1 MKAVCWMGKTN
12 VQVEEVPDPKIL
24 NARDAIVR
32 ITSTAICGSDLHL
45 YNGFVPSMKKGDV
58 LGHEFMGEVVE
69 TGRGVQNLKVGD
81 RVVVPF
87 PIACGNCFA
96 CEAGHYSLCENSNP
110 NAWMAEQ
117 LWGHAPAGIFGYSH
131 LLGGFA
137 GGQAEYARV
146 PFADVGPLKI
156 EDGLPDEQV
165 LLLSDILPTGYM
177 GAEMCEIQPGE
188 VIAVWG
194 AGPVGQFAIAS
205 AYLLGAERVIAI
217 DRFPYRLEMAAQQA
231 GAETINYEQV
241 DSVVEVLKELTGGR
255 GPDKCID
262 AVGMEAHAPGLK
274 FAYDRAKQAVRL
286 ETDRPIALRE
296 AIQACRNG
304 GTVSVIGVYG
314 GLLDKFPMGAVMNRS
329 LTIKAGQCHVQ
340 RYMQPLLERI
350 QHGELDPSFVITHR
364 LRLEDAPR
372 GYEMFVHK
380 QDNCEKVVLKP

>member
-1 MKAVCWMGKTN
+1 
-12 VQVEEVPDPKIL
+12 
-24 NARDAIVR
+24 
-32 ITSTAICGSDLHL
+32 
-45 YNGFVPSMKKGDV
+45 
-58 LGHEFMGEVVE
+58 
-69 TGRGVQNLKVGD
+69 
-81 RVVVPF
+81 
-87 PIACGNCFA
+87 
-96 CEAGHYSLCENSNP
+96 
-110 NAWMAEQ
+110 
-117 LWGHAPAGIFGYSH
+117 
-131 LLGGFA
+131 
-137 GGQAEYARV
+137 
-146 PFADVGPLKI
+146 
-156 EDGLPDEQV
+156 
-165 LLLSDILPTGYM
+165 
-177 GAEMCEIQPGE
+177 
-188 VIAVWG
+188 
-194 AGPVGQFAIAS
+194 
-205 AYLLGAERVIAI
+205 
-217 DRFPYRLEMAAQQA
+217 MAAQQA